1 MTATELETLLSE
13 LKQGLLKLYGN
24 RLKGVYLY
32 GSYARGDHSSGSD
45 VDIMIV
51 LDNYQSYWQELVYSG
66 ELISSLSLK
75 YGLSISRVVI
85 KQQEWQKEN
94 TPLLRNIR
102 AEGIAA

>member
-1 MTATELETLLSE
+1 MTAKLETLLAE
-13 LKQGLLKLYGN
+13 LKQGLLTLYGN

-32 GSYARGDHSSGSD
+32 GSYARGDYSSGSD

-51 LDNYQSYWQELVYSG
+51 LDNYKSYWQELVHSG